1 MGSIDLGSLDTAG
14 LRQVAISMLAAWLMG
29 QAIAEVYRF
38 VHRGRERS
46 AAFVQALVVGGI
58 VGAMLMLA
66 IGNSVARGIGIVGAL
81 ALIRFRTNLSSPLD
95 MVFIF
100 ASFAGGIAA
109 GTGNVVTG
117 AVGTALF
124 LAVVA
129 GTSTLMQE
137 RGMREA
143 ELRVRLPTAANA
155 EERLRA
161 LLRVHA
167 ASFAL
172 LRRRDGAEGKESRSW
187 WRVGLKGGD
196 DGGALSRVLRAEAGA
211 TEVELELESAAPEAG
226 SGAGDD
232 D

>member
-1 MGSIDLGSLDTAG
+1 MGSVDLGSLDTAG
-14 LRQVAISMLAAWLMG
+14 LRQVAISILAAWLMG
-29 QAIAEVYRF
+29 QAISEVYRF
-38 VHRGRERS
+38 IHRGRDVS
-46 AAFVQALVVGGI
+46 SAFVQALVVGGI

-81 ALIRFRTNLSSPLD
+81 ALIRFRTNLSNPLD

-109 GTGNVVTG
+109 GTGNIVTG
-117 AVGTALF
+117 ALGTVLF

-129 GTSTLMQE
+129 GTSTLMQGG
-137 RGMREA
+137 GMREA
-143 ELRVRLPTAANA
+143 ELRVRTATGADA
-155 EERLRA
+155 EEQLRA
-161 LLRVHA
+161 VLRQHT

-196 DGGALSRVLRAEAGA
+196 DGGTLSRALRAQGGA
-211 TEVELELESAAPEAG
+211 TEVQVELESAAAEGA
-226 SGAGDD
+226 SGGDD

>member
-1 MGSIDLGSLDTAG
+1 MIDLGSLDTAG

-38 VHRGRERS
+38 IHRGRERS

-81 ALIRFRTNLSSPLD
+81 ALIRFRTNLSNPLD

-109 GTGNVVTG
+109 GTGNIVTG

-129 GTSTLMQE
+129 GTSSLMQA
-137 RGMREA
+137 RGVREA
-143 ELRVRLPTAANA
+143 ELRVRMPASAGA
-155 EERLRA
+155 EDKLRS
-161 LLRVHA
+161 LLRLHA
-167 ASFAL
+167 ATFAL
-172 LRRRDGAEGKESRSW
+172 LRRRDSPEGKDCRSW
-187 WRVGLKGGD
+187 WRVALKDGD
-196 DGGALSRVLRAEAGA
+196 DGGALTRVLLAEAGA
-211 TEVELELESAAPEAG
+211 TEVQVELESAAPEAG
-226 SGAGDD
+226 AGDD

>member
-1 MGSIDLGSLDTAG
+1 MGSLDLGSVDTAG
-14 LRQVAISMLAAWLMG
+14 LRQVAISILAAWLMG

-38 VHRGRERS
+38 VQRGRDTS

-58 VGAMLMLA
+58 VGSMLMLA

-129 GTSTLMQE
+129 GTNSLMRA
-137 RGMREA
+137 RGEREA
-143 ELRVRLPTAANA
+143 ELRVRMEASADA
-155 EERLRA
+155 EEKLRA
-161 LLRVHA
+161 VLRVHA
-167 ASFAL
+167 TSFAL
-172 LRRRDGAEGKESRSW
+172 LRRRDGAEGKESRTW
-187 WRVGLKGGD
+187 WRVGLKDGD
-196 DGGALSRVLRAEAGA
+196 DGGGISRVLRAEAGA
-211 TEVELELESAAPEAG
+211 TEVQVELESAAAE